1 MKFKASIQIM
11 PRKEILDP
19 QGKATLL
26 GLHNL
31 GFKAVDQVRVG
42 KRIELELE
50 AENKEGAKA
59 SVEEACKKLLVNT
72 IIEQF
77 EFEVTPA

>member
-1 MKFKASIQIM
+1 M

-31 GFKAVDQVRVG
+31 GYGQVSQVRIG
-42 KRIELELE
+42 KQIEILLE
-50 AENKEGAKA
+50 ADNQNTAETM
-59 SVEEACKKLLVNT
+59 VEEACKKLLSNPV
-72 IIEQF
+72 IEQY
-77 EFEVTPA
+77 EYKLTAI